1 METHDRIVKIIRD
14 MAVEYQRKLDDLIS
28 QTNSMNSETFW
39 KTTRVHGERTLDRF
53 RETQASFARIIDR
66 IDDNEQLLAF
76 FQNMSR
82 CFDEM
87 QALFLVLSERYVQD
101 VLQKN
106 RIEGDRL

>member
-1 METHDRIVKIIRD
+1 MGAQDKIVKIIRD
-14 MAVEYQRKLDDLIS
+14 MAVEYQKKLDDLIS

-53 RETQASFARIIDR
+53 RETQASFARLIDK
-66 IDDNEQLLAF
+66 IDDNEQLLSF
-76 FQNMSR
+76 FQHMSR

-101 VLQKN
+101 VLKRRQN
-106 RIEGDRL
+106 NTGG